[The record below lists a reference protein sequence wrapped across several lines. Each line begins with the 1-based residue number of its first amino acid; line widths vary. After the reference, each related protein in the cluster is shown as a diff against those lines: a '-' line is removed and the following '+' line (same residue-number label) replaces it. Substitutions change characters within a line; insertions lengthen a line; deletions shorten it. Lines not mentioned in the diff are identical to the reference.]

1 MPLLSRIALL
11 IGAALCSLFIA
22 GIGGEFSRIVEPETY
37 SIGTSA
43 SWLLVGALVA
53 SPMWVPTVFPMRF
66 PWAFMACRWVSA
78 VAVLFLG
85 WSFFGTLLYN
95 IKRITSGLDAT
106 PSAMA
111 QGAGLALVCLVCS
124 GILVWPEVGRHL
136 KRCARAFKR
145 RH

>member
-1 MPLLSRIALL
+1 MPLLSRMALL

-37 SIGTSA
+37 STGTSA

-85 WSFFGTLLYN
+85 WFFFGIVLHN
-95 IKRITSGLDAT
+95 VERIDAGLDPT
-106 PSAMA
+106 PSAMV
-111 QGAGLALVCLVCS
+111 QGAGLALVCLVS
-124 GILVWPEVGRHL
+124 AGILVWPELGKYV
-136 KRCARAFKR
+136 KRSARAFKR